1 MRVTDA
7 THAHARTSQGGGGV
21 RDDPHRATRNSDT
34 HTPNRKPEP
43 EPSSNLSHIGTL
55 TTRQVYCQGVKVK
68 ASNIAWPNADAF
80 YGLWTHTAPPE
91 ALVKAPAHSPSTMPL
106 TCPVARPSQ
115 RELHK
120 DGGGGGGG
128 LARRARAARAPK
140 ARSFA
145 TSCGTSSAT
154 SSVASCAASFTCS
167 SFTCHLRGGV
177 GGGTRELSVGSK
189 AALAADR
196 TSSGVGLASGSPR
209 TAAYLYFAL

>member
-1 MRVTDA
+1 MPP
-7 THAHARTSQGGGGV
+7 THMLAHHRGGGGV

-55 TTRQVYCQGVKVK
+55 TTRQLYCQGVKVK

-91 ALVKAPAHSPSTMPL
+91 ALVKAPAHSPSTTPL

-145 TSCGTSSAT
+145 TSCGTSLT
-154 SSVASCAASFTCS
+154 SCAASFSCP
-167 SFTCHLRGGV
+167 SFMCHQRAGV
-177 GGGTRELSVGSK
+177 GGGSRPGHRAPQHTFLPKGCVRR
-189 AALAADR
+189 ALNALNLHVSTA
-196 TSSGVGLASGSPR
+196 TATGPEGLR
-209 TAAYLYFAL
+209 KF